1 MELSFGDHNIKAWYR
16 YLKMGFMSICPKQ
29 VMITT
34 NEKIK
39 ITEVVVLQKP
49 LSVALLQTTV
59 TTDGSTRPRG
69 GLGSVGVHKYWLKH
83 HL

>member
-1 MELSFGDHNIKAWYR
+1 MELSFDAHNIKAWYR
-16 YLKMGFMSICPKQ
+16 YPKMGFTTICPKQ
-29 VMITT
+29 VIITT

-39 ITEVVVLQKP
+39 ITEVVVLQRP
-49 LSVALLQTTV
+49 LSVALLQTT
-59 TTDGSTRPRG
+59 TDGSTRARG